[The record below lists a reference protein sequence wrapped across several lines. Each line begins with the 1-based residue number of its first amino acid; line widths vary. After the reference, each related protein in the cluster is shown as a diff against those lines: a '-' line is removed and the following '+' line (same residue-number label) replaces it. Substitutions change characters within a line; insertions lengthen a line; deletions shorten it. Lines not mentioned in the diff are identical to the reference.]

1 MSNFVGNKPNPL
13 SLLLQGAKKI
23 ITGGSQKDKGKAIKK
38 VQVGTELA
46 KKRKSQ
52 DDFVDFRS
60 KLHTSAGF
68 DTATKNKLKMK
79 HPLYKSNKKTSDIFT
94 PKEPKF
100 SKGGR
105 VGLKRGTGLMKKK
118 SNIQKIKETF
128 GPKNKSTKFGM
139 LSVKAGIDK
148 NPNPTQADRIA
159 GAKMKNRMKAA
170 FGGGADMGKVAS
182 DKTKAEVKKYEKR
195 AKDASK
201 FLKNKGRSFGSI
213 MREKYM
219 R

>member
-1 MSNFVGNKPNPL
+1 MGNKFVGAAKFFSNLIKG
-13 SLLLQGAKKI
+13 GA
-23 ITGGSQKDKGKAIKK
+23 QKDKGKAIKK

-105 VGLKRGTGLMKKK
+105 VGLRFGTKKK
-118 SNIQKIKETF
+118 SNVQKIKETF
-128 GPKNKSTKFGM
+128 GPGSSNPKKSAAKKKKFPDLTG
-139 LSVKAGIDK
+139 D
-148 NPNPTQADRIA
+148 
-159 GAKMKNRMKAA
+159 
-170 FGGGADMGKVAS
+170 GKVTFA
-182 DKTKAEVKKYEKR
+182 DI
-195 AKDASK
+195 
-201 FLKNKGRSFGSI
+201 LKGRGVK
-213 MREKYM
+213 RG
-219 R
+219 

>member
-23 ITGGSQKDKGKAIKK
+23 LTGGSQKDKGKAIKK

-79 HPLYKSNKKTSDIFT
+79 NPLYKSNKKTSDIFT

-105 VGLKRGTGLMKKK
+105 VGLRFGTKKK
-118 SNIQKIKETF
+118 SNVQKIKETF
-128 GPKNKSTKFGM
+128 SPKKKKFPDLTG
-139 LSVKAGIDK
+139 D
-148 NPNPTQADRIA
+148 
-159 GAKMKNRMKAA
+159 
-170 FGGGADMGKVAS
+170 GKVTFA
-182 DKTKAEVKKYEKR
+182 DI
-195 AKDASK
+195 
-201 FLKNKGRSFGSI
+201 LKGRGVI
-213 MREKYM
+213 NGKKKGKA
-219 R
+219 

>member
-1 MSNFVGNKPNPL
+1 MGNKFVGAAKFFSNLIKG
-13 SLLLQGAKKI
+13 GA
-23 ITGGSQKDKGKAIKK
+23 QKDKGKAIKK

-79 HPLYKSNKKTSDIFT
+79 NPLYKSNKKTSDIFT

-105 VGLKRGTGLMKKK
+105 VGLRFGTKKK
-118 SNIQKIKETF
+118 SNVQKIKETF
-128 GPKNKSTKFGM
+128 SPKKKKFPDLTG
-139 LSVKAGIDK
+139 D
-148 NPNPTQADRIA
+148 
-159 GAKMKNRMKAA
+159 
-170 FGGGADMGKVAS
+170 GKVTFA
-182 DKTKAEVKKYEKR
+182 DI
-195 AKDASK
+195 
-201 FLKNKGRSFGSI
+201 LKGRGVI
-213 MREKYM
+213 NGKKKGKA
-219 R
+219 